1 MTKVTLKEMCD
12 QLEKISP
19 SRLDFNVANFATEV
33 GNIQKEYSKNRSIH
47 KVLMARHGNQGN
59 LGGAN
64 GSRTLS

>member
-33 GNIQKEYSKNRSIH
+33 GQYSKRVFKNHSIH

-64 GSRTLS
+64 DSRILS